1 MALRLRR
8 YTRLLLVLLMAGGL
22 NACALFQARDPIN
35 ITVIGFEPLAGQEL
49 EMRMAV
55 KMRVQNPNE
64 QAIDYNG
71 IALNLEVNGQP
82 LATGV
87 SDQQGHIGRYGEQ
100 VVVVPISITA
110 FSFLRQAYGLGQLDT
125 LQGMPYVLRGK
136 LAGGLFGTVR
146 FTEQGKLDLPKG
158 ASLGW

>member
-8 YTRLLLVLLMAGGL
+8 YTRLLLVLLIASGL

-82 LATGV
+82 LAAGV

>member
-82 LATGV
+82 LAAGV